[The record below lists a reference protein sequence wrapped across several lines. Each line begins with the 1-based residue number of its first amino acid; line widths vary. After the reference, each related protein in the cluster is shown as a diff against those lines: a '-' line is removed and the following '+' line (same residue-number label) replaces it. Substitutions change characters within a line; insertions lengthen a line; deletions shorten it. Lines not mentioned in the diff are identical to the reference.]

1 MIKFRKI
8 IPYIFVIPAVVWH
21 FCVVAVPSL
30 ATFGLAFTEWNG
42 LATPEF
48 IGINN
53 FIEIFTED
61 DSIGPAILNNLKWI
75 GVFLTV
81 PIILGLVMA
90 VLISK
95 LKRSQMFFRTLI
107 FLPYVLSAA
116 IAGKIWSAYL
126 NPYFGISNI
135 FRAIGLDGLA
145 DVLWLGDPDLAIFT
159 VAFVDNWH
167 WWGFIMVLF
176 IGALQQVD
184 TSLYEAVRVEGG
196 NFLHEFFNVTI
207 PGILPTFVFVIITT
221 IMWSF
226 LAFDYVWVMTMG
238 GPNGATDIISTVIY
252 KNAFISYRAGYAN
265 AISVIQAGLSLS
277 AYFIMVIMR
286 KKGWDV

>member
-1 MIKFRKI
+1 MKFRKI
-8 IPYIFVIPAVVWH
+8 IPYVFILPALLWH
-21 FCVVAVPSL
+21 FLVVAVPSL

-42 LATPEF
+42 LASPEF
-48 IGINN
+48 IGFDN

-61 DSIGPAILNNLKWI
+61 DDIGPAILNNLKWI

-81 PIILGLVMA
+81 PIILGLIMA
-90 VLISK
+90 VLVSK
-95 LKRSQMFFRTLI
+95 LRRSQMFFRTVL

-116 IAGKIWSAYL
+116 IAGKIWTAYL
-126 NPYFGISNI
+126 NPYFGISNV

-277 AYFIMVIMR
+277 AYFIMVFMR